1 METKTQNHSELSNE
15 EYFKAVID
23 LQPEVIATVN
33 KKLSKE
39 ARKLA
44 EADYEKWVRQCRE
57 HRMRACWD
65 STCPGELEFVL
76 EYTPAQERGA
86 SIVTARCSTCG
97 KEYRLQDYEENVI
110 GMKGRAYSNISR
122 AEQNIEYKE
131 AEIEKLKEKL
141 AEAKAE
147 LKTLKAKSRDA
158 RKFAKTVRAN

>member
-1 METKTQNHSELSNE
+1 MNHSELTNE
-15 EYFKAVID
+15 EYFKAVLD
-23 LQPEVIATVN
+23 LQPTVIATVN
-33 KKLSKE
+33 KKLSAK
-39 ARKLA
+39 ARKLV
-44 EADYEKWVRQCRE
+44 EADYTRWVLQCRE
-57 HRMRACWD
+57 HKMRACWD
-65 STCPGELEFVL
+65 GSCPGELEFVL
-76 EYTPAQERGA
+76 EYKPAQERGA

-97 KEYRLQDYEENVI
+97 KEYRLQDYEEKVI

-122 AEQNIEYKE
+122 AEDNVKYKE